1 MEDNPTFN
9 GNFEEGG
16 RIHYLIACFI
26 RGTLTGTERSELDDW
41 ILRSD
46 ENELLFDYLT
56 SEENK
61 QRTLDLYESEE
72 KVLKRI
78 KKRINF
84 TSTKRKRLMP
94 LSFISIAASLIVIVS
109 LALFFLTERGNK
121 KPDTAKTSVAST
133 DPQPGTDKAILTLSN
148 GEKILLDSSA
158 PSHLNEGRIT
168 ISEGTVAYGGIAEE
182 ASQQNTLSTPR
193 GGQYK
198 LVLPDGTKVWL
209 NAESSVTYT
218 TSFTG
223 NERRVSLTGEGYFE
237 VMKNKEKPFIVESSA
252 GVVKVLGTHF
262 NINSYG
268 DENIGVTTLLEGSV
282 EITKEGMKKVLK
294 PGEQA
299 KTDNN
304 TVVVEAVDTKLAV
317 AWKDGEFVFNNTP
330 VSAIL
335 RQLARW
341 YDLQVEFRDPVEKH
355 LNGTIKRD
363 VPLSKVLHYLEETG
377 EVHFKVEGSKIIVL
391 K

>member
-9 GNFEEGG
+9 DKFEEGG

-26 RGTLTGTERSELDDW
+26 RGTLTGMERSELDEW
-41 ILRSD
+41 ILSSD
-46 ENELLFDYLT
+46 ENELLFDDLT

-84 TSTKRKRLMP
+84 TQPKRKRVVL
-94 LSFISIAASLIVIVS
+94 LSFISVAASLIIIVS
-109 LALFFLTERGNK
+109 VALFFRMQRGNRL
-121 KPDTAKTSVAST
+121 PDTPKTSVALT
-133 DPQPGTDKAILTLSN
+133 DPQPGTDKAILTLST
-148 GEKILLDSSA
+148 GKKIVLDSSA
-158 PSHLNEGRIT
+158 PAILNEGKIT
-168 ISEGTVAYGGIAEE
+168 IREGTIAYYGTVEE

-209 NAESSVTYT
+209 NAESSLTYT

-223 NERRVSLTGEGYFE
+223 NERKVSLTGEGYFE
-237 VMKNKEKPFIVESSA
+237 VTKNKEKPFTVESAA

-268 DENIGVTTLLEGSV
+268 DENIGITTLLEGSV
-282 EITKEGMKKVLK
+282 EITKEGITKVLK

-299 KTDNN
+299 RAVNN
-304 TVVVEAVDTKLAV
+304 SVEVEAVDTKLAV
-317 AWKDGEFVFNNTP
+317 AWKDGEFVFHNTP

-341 YDLQVEFRDPVEKH
+341 YDVQVEFRDPVEKH